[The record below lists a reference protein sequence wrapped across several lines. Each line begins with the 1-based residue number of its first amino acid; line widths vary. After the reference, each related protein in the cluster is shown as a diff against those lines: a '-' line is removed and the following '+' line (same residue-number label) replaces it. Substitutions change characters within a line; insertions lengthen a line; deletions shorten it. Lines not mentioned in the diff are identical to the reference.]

1 MKKNYFITGGTGSF
15 AKKFIEDLIKKNLA
29 KKIVI
34 FSRDEYKQS
43 ILKEAEFVKKNHS
56 KFRFYIG
63 DVRDD
68 KRLDWALNEDIDIVV
83 HSAALKQVPT
93 TEYNPF
99 ETVKTNI
106 IGTQNLIE
114 TCIKKNIDKTIL
126 ISTDKAVAPI
136 NLYSS
141 TNEQGIP
148 RTRNC
153 FLVWQ

>member
-1 MKKNYFITGGTGSF
+1 M
-15 AKKFIEDLIKKNLA
+15 
-29 KKIVI
+29 
-34 FSRDEYKQS
+34 R
-43 ILKEAEFVKKNHS
+43 
-56 KFRFYIG
+56 
-63 DVRDD
+63 D

-126 ISTDKAVAPI
+126 VSTDKAVAPI
-136 NLYSS
+136 NLYGA
-141 TNEQGIP
+141 TKLTAEK
-148 RTRNC
+148 
-153 FLVWQ
+153 LVISANLFKGNRKYRFSVLDTETLWE